1 MIDFKKMIED
11 ATQIPTEDT
20 AFPKPQALPFSVF
33 LDKQQTDG
41 DDFHTRWIKHDLAVE
56 FYAERIDKANETKF
70 EKLFEAQGW
79 KYQKDRTWLPD
90 EKCFETIY
98 LMNFTERVNKN
109 G

>member
-1 MIDFKKMIED
+1 MIDFKKMITD
-11 ATQIPTEDT
+11 ATEIPTEDT
-20 AFPKPQALPFSVF
+20 AFSKPQALPFAVF

-41 DDFHTRWIKHDLAVE
+41 DDFHTRLIRHELAVE
-56 FYAERIDKANETKF
+56 FYAERIDKMNEKKF

-79 KYQKDRTWLPD
+79 KFQKERTWLPD

-98 LMNFTERVNKN
+98 LINFAERVNKN

>member
-1 MIDFKKMIED
+1 MIDFKKMITD
-11 ATQIPTEDT
+11 ATEIPTEDT
-20 AFPKPQALPFSVF
+20 AFSKPQALPFAVF

-41 DDFHTRWIKHDLAVE
+41 DDFHTRVIHHELAVE

-70 EKLFEAQGW
+70 EKLFETQGW
-79 KYQKDRTWLPD
+79 KYQKERTWLPD

-98 LMNFTERVNKN
+98 LMNFAERVKKN